1 MRIPPM
7 SQAASG
13 LLCALLIV
21 IAGCGNPSSQSL
33 NSLSITA
40 TPSAVTVGGAVALH
54 AVAHLSDGTTQDVSS
69 ATQWSL
75 SDPSLATLANGVLT
89 SKAPGVLGVQGAY
102 VQVITSSSAA
112 SAAPQTLSATAQ
124 VTISEASQGTTPSIT
139 WNTPAAITYGTAL
152 SGTQLN
158 ASANVPGSF
167 SYTPAAGTVLAAGT
181 QTLSTV
187 FTPSD
192 SSYSS
197 ATSTVSLTV
206 SQATPVVTWGPV
218 TAIPQGTALSATQLN
233 ATASVPGAFSYTPSA
248 GTVLPV
254 GTQTLTVTFAPSDT
268 TDYSTATAQ
277 NSIAV
282 LPPPANDLD
291 GSRNWEWN
299 HDPGTPGSSSGST
312 VYPVS
317 DPSMDNAA
325 RKFYFTYT
333 DGGGEIYHLSFGKD
347 TTATHFVY
355 DTYIYLA
362 NPPQV
367 ENIEMDMNQ
376 VTSDGRTVILATQ
389 CAGGSKT
396 WEWTLIKTVNGKK
409 GTHWLPSNIPCNPK
423 TWTANTWHH
432 VQIATH
438 RDDAGNVTHDWIS
451 LDGVTSNFQNAV
463 GPSAENLGWPTGD
476 LLLNF
481 QVDGQGSSGAITVY
495 IDQMTI
501 DRW

>member
-13 LLCALLIV
+13 LLCALLLV
-21 IAGCGNPSSQSL
+21 IAGCSNPSSQSL

-54 AVAHLSDGTTQDVSS
+54 ALAHLSDGTTQDVTS

-75 SDPSLATLANGVLT
+75 SDPSLATLANGVLS
-89 SKAPGVLGVQGAY
+89 SKAPGVLSVQGAY
-102 VQVITSSSAA
+102 VQVATTSSAA
-112 SAAPQTLSATAQ
+112 SSPAQTLNASAQ
-124 VTISEASQGTTPSIT
+124 VTITAASQGTTPSIT

-152 SGTQLN
+152 SSTQLN

-167 SYTPAAGTVLAAGT
+167 SYTPAAGTVLTAGT
-181 QTLSTV
+181 QTLSAV

-206 SQATPVVTWGPV
+206 SPATPVVTWGSI
-218 TAIPQGTALSATQLN
+218 TAIAQGTALSATQLN
-233 ATASVPGAFSYTPSA
+233 ATASVPGAFSYTPAA

-254 GTQTLTVTFAPSDT
+254 GTQSLTATFTPSDAV
-268 TDYSTATAQ
+268 DYSTATAQ
-277 NSIAV
+277 NSISV
-282 LPPPANDLD
+282 IPSPANDLD

-312 VYPVS
+312 VYPIS

-333 DGGGEIYHLSFGKD
+333 DGGGEIYHLSFATD

-355 DTYIYLA
+355 DTYIYLV
-362 NPPQV
+362 NPAQV

-376 VTSDGRTVILATQ
+376 VMSNGQTVILATQ

-396 WEWTLIKTVNGKK
+396 WEWTVVKN
-409 GTHWLPSNIPCNPK
+409 GTHWKPSNIPCDPK
-423 TWTANTWHH
+423 KWTANTWHH

-438 RDDAGNVTHDWIS
+438 RDDAGNVTHDWIG
-451 LDGVTSNFQNAV
+451 LDGVTTNFQNAV

-495 IDQMTI
+495 IDEMTVE
-501 DRW
+501 RW